1 MVTYGGMSRKP
12 VSLATSHLIFKQI
25 QLHGFWMGQWN
36 EREGRSEARME
47 MYREVG
53 ELIAQVSDNLTTLI
67 LPVFIPNVQGSLL
80 PPKCQLVSLDDY
92 QEVLDNTLKGFLP
105 AKYVFDFEK

>member
-36 EREGRSEARME
+36 QLQGRSEARME

-53 ELIAQVSDNLTTLI
+53 ELIAQVSDKTVTMNIALFQMYRDPCCLQSVNL
-67 LPVFIPNVQGSLL
+67 
-80 PPKCQLVSLDDY
+80 
-92 QEVLDNTLKGFLP
+92 
-105 AKYVFDFEK
+105 

>member
-1 MVTYGGMSRKP
+1 MVTYGGMSRRP

-25 QLHGFWMGQWN
+25 SLHGFWMGQWN

-53 ELIAQVSDNLTTLI
+53 DLIAQVRDNLGVMNRLSLNYAGI
-67 LPVFIPNVQGSLL
+67 FIAS
-80 PPKCQLVSLDDY
+80 
-92 QEVLDNTLKGFLP
+92 
-105 AKYVFDFEK
+105 

>member
-36 EREGRSEARME
+36 ELQGRSEARME

-53 ELIAQVSDNLTTLI
+53 ELIAQVSDKVDIWIDLASFQMFRDPCCRPSVN
-67 LPVFIPNVQGSLL
+67 
-80 PPKCQLVSLDDY
+80 
-92 QEVLDNTLKGFLP
+92 
-105 AKYVFDFEK
+105 

>member
-36 EREGRSEARME
+36 QLQGRSEARME

-53 ELIAQVSDNLTTLI
+53 ELIAQVSDKTDTMNIASFLMCRDPCCRPSVNL
-67 LPVFIPNVQGSLL
+67 
-80 PPKCQLVSLDDY
+80 
-92 QEVLDNTLKGFLP
+92 
-105 AKYVFDFEK
+105 

>member
-36 EREGRSEARME
+36 ELQGRSEARME

-53 ELIAQVSDNLTTLI
+53 ELIAQVSDKLDTMMDL
-67 LPVFIPNVQGSLL
+67 IPNVQGSLL
-80 PPKCQLVSLDDY
+80 PPKCQLVSLDNY
-92 QEVLDNTLKGFLP
+92 KEVLDNTLKGFLP
-105 AKYVFDFEK
+105 AKYVFDFEQ

>member
-36 EREGRSEARME
+36 EIQGRSEARME

-53 ELIAQVSDNLTTLI
+53 DLIAQVSDKVDTMRDLASFQMFRD
-67 LPVFIPNVQGSLL
+67 PCC
-80 PPKCQLVSLDDY
+80 PPSV
-92 QEVLDNTLKGFLP
+92 N
-105 AKYVFDFEK
+105 